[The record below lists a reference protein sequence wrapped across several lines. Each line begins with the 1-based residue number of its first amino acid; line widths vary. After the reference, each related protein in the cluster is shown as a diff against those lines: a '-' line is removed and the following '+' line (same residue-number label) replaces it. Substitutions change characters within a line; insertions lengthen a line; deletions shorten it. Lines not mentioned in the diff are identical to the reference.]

1 MTDHE
6 DEIGSVSEE
15 ALKLFAALSDWAR
28 ETGGEYAGAAASAS
42 EAFKSVNEHLATGG
56 EDCTYCPVCR
66 MISAVRATSPEV
78 RAHLTTAAT
87 SLFQAAAAAMAT
99 AATKADQRQSDGGVE
114 RIDLDAD
121 WPEDPDS
128 QWD

>member
-1 MTDHE
+1 MSDPE

-28 ETGGEYAGAAASAS
+28 ETGEEYAGAATTAS
-42 EAFKSVNEHLATGG
+42 EAFRSVNEHIATGG
-56 EDCTYCPVCR
+56 QDCKYCPVCR
-66 MISAVRATSPEV
+66 MISVARATSPEV

-99 AATKADQRQSDGGVE
+99 PPRKPDGEQTGSPVE
-114 RIDLDAD
+114 KIDLDAD
-121 WPEDPDS
+121 WPDEP
-128 QWD
+128 